1 MSDFFTRYPIKTET
15 NKTSDKI
22 TDVKTNISFLRME
35 NFTDD
40 RRSFSVFNIFPI
52 NYGFPNYKIY
62 GTYNAVFSCKTVL
75 TVGKR
80 GGIYFK

>member
-1 MSDFFTRYPIKTET
+1 
-15 NKTSDKI
+15 
-22 TDVKTNISFLRME
+22 ME

-40 RRSFSVFNIFPI
+40 RRSFSVFNIFPL

-62 GTYNAVFSCKTVL
+62 GTYNAVFSYKTVL

-80 GGIYFK
+80 GGMYFK